1 MPFQFRIRTLLLAT
15 AAICI
20 CLFLY
25 DLVIQAR
32 GSGSFDLTVK
42 LRDPRLTEIQRLDC
56 VCWHIE
62 RDAIAMRDHPNHT
75 DFAPVVLVGSEF
87 VTDVNSWDRS
97 SGLGWRTSYDHF
109 RWLVIWAHYH
119 DGSEHCQLVE
129 IPYGRG
135 NRELAV
141 DFGPEQDTAVDD
153 ESPSSEPAH
162 GSKEN

>member
-25 DLVIQAR
+25 DLVINAR
-32 GSGSFDLTVK
+32 GYNNFDLTVK
-42 LRDPRLTEIQRLDC
+42 LVDPRLTEIQRLDC
-56 VCWHIE
+56 ICWGNE
-62 RDAIAMRDHPNHT
+62 RDAITLRDYPNHR

-87 VTDVNSWDRS
+87 VIDVAAWSSS
-97 SGLGWRTSYDHF
+97 SGLGWRNTYDHY

-135 NRELAV
+135 KRELVV
-141 DFGPEQDTAVDD
+141 DFGPDQDPAIVN
-153 ESPSSEPAH
+153 ESPSSEPSH